1 MHKDDARKL
10 KPEQQKEKRKIA
22 LRMRMNGR
30 EFAEIGE
37 TVGVHPRTV
46 QYWWS
51 RYQAEGLK
59 SAVEGGKRG
68 TEVGER
74 RTLSME
80 QEWVVQQLIS
90 EKMPDQ
96 LKLSF
101 ALWTRA
107 AVQELIYRR
116 FKVDMP
122 IRTVGEYLKR
132 WGFTPQ
138 KPLKKAYE
146 QKPELVDAWLKESY
160 PGIAQRAKE
169 EGAEIHWGD
178 ETGIRSDCQ
187 HGRSYAP
194 AGKTPVQ
201 RMPGSRFATNMIS
214 TVTNQGK
221 VRFMLY
227 QETMTAP
234 VLISF
239 LARLVREAGR
249 KVFLILMLPACAKTL
264 PRTISPG

>member
-1 MHKDDARKL
+1 MDKEDARKL
-10 KPEQQKEKRKIA
+10 SPDQQKEKRKIA

-30 EFAEIGE
+30 EFSEIGQ

-68 TEVGER
+68 TEMGKR
-74 RTLSME
+74 RTLSVE
-80 QEWVVQQLIS
+80 QEWAVQQLII

-107 AVQELIYRR
+107 AVRELILHR
-116 FKVDMP
+116 FKIEMP

-146 QKPELVDAWLKESY
+146 QKPELVDA
-160 PGIAQRAKE
+160 
-169 EGAEIHWGD
+169 
-178 ETGIRSDCQ
+178 
-187 HGRSYAP
+187 
-194 AGKTPVQ
+194 
-201 RMPGSRFATNMIS
+201 SRVPQFVA
-214 TVTNQGK
+214 
-221 VRFMLY
+221 
-227 QETMTAP
+227 
-234 VLISF
+234 
-239 LARLVREAGR
+239 
-249 KVFLILMLPACAKTL
+249 
-264 PRTISPG
+264 